1 MITIN
6 VTDGNDKKTLRAAEG
21 LSLLE
26 ALRINGYD
34 IYAPCGGRGTCNK
47 CIVEV
52 EGEGTV
58 LSCNYYSNKD
68 IEIILPGRD
77 EEQILT
83 NQTEFLHDLPMDADI
98 FPVSAVPANSDTP
111 SAPAA
116 SDSKGVHAGAATPP
130 APARDSKGVQ
140 AEPAAPENTQPLFAP
155 GGSHVMNPFGVA
167 VDLGTT
173 TVALYFLDLVS
184 GRTEKISSFMNPQ
197 RAYGADVISRINYCQ
212 MNSGG
217 LNELQQSIV
226 SHFNREM
233 EMFAAGHNISTESI
247 VRVVFAGNTTMLH
260 LLLGEDP
267 VSIAQAPFTP
277 RFITTQLR
285 RGRETGL
292 KVNSNAEVI
301 TLPCVSAFVG
311 ADIVAGLSALNVRS
325 RRYLFVDIGTNGE
338 IALVTEEGID
348 ACAAAAGP
356 AFEGANIT
364 CGMSARNGAV
374 SSFTGPGRYRVIGN
388 GRPAG
393 ICGSGI
399 IDAAAYLVEN
409 GVVDETGYM
418 SGDFSISGDGRIY
431 VNQNDI
437 REIQLAKSAIYSGM
451 KSLLNRRGL
460 TFSDMDALYLAG
472 GFGNYISIRSALR
485 IGLLP
490 SELEGRIFPVGNSA
504 GIGALL
510 YLKSKQFAGWT
521 GETALRTNYI
531 ELSNDDNFMVEFA
544 MNMNFNSS
552 SSKKM

>member
-1 MITIN
+1 MINIK
-6 VTDGNDKKTLRAAEG
+6 VTDDNEKKTLRVTEG

-47 CIVEV
+47 CTVEV
-52 EGEGTV
+52 GGEGTV
-58 LSCNYYSNKD
+58 ISCNYYPDKD
-68 IEIILPGRD
+68 IEVILPGRD

-116 SDSKGVHAGAATPP
+116 SDSKGVHAGAAASESIGTPSP
-130 APARDSKGVQ
+130 I
-140 AEPAAPENTQPLFAP
+140 AP

-173 TVALYFLDLVS
+173 TVALYFLDLVT
-184 GRTEKISSFMNPQ
+184 GRTEKISSFLNPQ

-212 MNSGG
+212 LNSGG

-226 SHFNREM
+226 THFNREM
-233 EMFAAGHNISTESI
+233 EMFATGHNISTESI

-267 VSIAQAPFTP
+267 VPIAQAPFMP

-418 SGDFSISGDGRIY
+418 SGDFSISGDGRVY
-431 VNQNDI
+431 VNQKDV

-451 KSLLNRRGL
+451 KSLLDRRGL

-531 ELSNDDNFMVEFA
+531 ELSNDDNFTVEFA

>member
-1 MITIN
+1 MINIK
-6 VTDGNDKKTLRAAEG
+6 VTDDNEKKTLKVTDG

-26 ALRINGYD
+26 ALRINGND

-47 CIVEV
+47 CTVEV
-52 EGEGTV
+52 GGEGTV
-58 LSCNYYSNKD
+58 ISCNYYPDKD
-68 IEIILPGRD
+68 IEVILPGRD
-77 EEQILT
+77 EEQILS
-83 NQTEFLHDLPMDADI
+83 NQTEFLHDLPMDTDP
-98 FPVSAVPANSDTP
+98 FPVFAN
-111 SAPAA
+111 
-116 SDSKGVHAGAATPP
+116 AATTSNPATPVPP
-130 APARDSKGVQ
+130 ESKDIQ
-140 AEPAAPENTQPLFAP
+140 AEPAAPENTQPLVAP

-173 TVALYFLDLVS
+173 TVVLYLLDLVT

-212 MNSGG
+212 LNSGG

-418 SGDFSISGDGRIY
+418 SGDFSISGDGRVY
-431 VNQNDI
+431 VNQKDV

-451 KSLLNRRGL
+451 KLLLDRRGL
-460 TFSDMDALYLAG
+460 TFSDIDALYLAG

-531 ELSNDDNFMVEFA
+531 ELSNDDNFTVEFA

>member
-98 FPVSAVPANSDTP
+98 FPVSAVPAVPANSDTP
-111 SAPAA
+111 S
-116 SDSKGVHAGAATPP
+116 

-140 AEPAAPENTQPLFAP
+140 AGAAASESIGTPSPIAP

-173 TVALYFLDLVS
+173 TVALYFLDLVT
-184 GRTEKISSFMNPQ
+184 GRTEKISSFLNPQ

-212 MNSGG
+212 LNSGG

-418 SGDFSISGDGRIY
+418 SGDFSISGDGRVY
-431 VNQNDI
+431 VNQKDV

-451 KSLLNRRGL
+451 KLLLDRRGL
-460 TFSDMDALYLAG
+460 TFSDIDALYLAG

-531 ELSNDDNFMVEFA
+531 ELSNDDNFTVEFA

>member
-1 MITIN
+1 MINIK
-6 VTDGNDKKTLRAAEG
+6 VTDDNEKKTLKVTEG

-47 CIVEV
+47 CTVEV
-52 EGEGTV
+52 GGEGTV
-58 LSCNYYSNKD
+58 ISCNYYPDKD
-68 IEIILPGRD
+68 IEVILPGRD

-98 FPVSAVPANSDTP
+98 FPVSAVPAVPANSDTP
-111 SAPAA
+111 S
-116 SDSKGVHAGAATPP
+116 

-140 AEPAAPENTQPLFAP
+140 AGAAASESIGTPSPIAP

-173 TVALYFLDLVS
+173 TVALYFLDLVT
-184 GRTEKISSFMNPQ
+184 GRTEKISSFLNPQ

-212 MNSGG
+212 LNSGG

-226 SHFNREM
+226 THFNREM

-267 VSIAQAPFTP
+267 VPIAQAPFTP

-292 KVNSNAEVI
+292 KVNSKAEVI

-418 SGDFSISGDGRIY
+418 SGDFSISGDGRVY
-431 VNQNDI
+431 VNQKDV

-531 ELSNDDNFMVEFA
+531 ELSNDDNFTVEFA

>member
-47 CIVEV
+47 CTVEV
-52 EGEGTV
+52 GGEGTV
-58 LSCNYYSNKD
+58 ISCNYYPDKD
-68 IEIILPGRD
+68 IEVILPGRD

-111 SAPAA
+111 S
-116 SDSKGVHAGAATPP
+116 

-212 MNSGG
+212 TTPGG
-217 LNELQQSIV
+217 LNELQQSTV

-399 IDAAAYLVEN
+399 IDATAYLVEN

-418 SGDFSISGDGRIY
+418 SGDFSISGDGRVY
-431 VNQNDI
+431 VNQKDV

-451 KSLLNRRGL
+451 KSLLDRRGL

-531 ELSNDDNFMVEFA
+531 ELSNDDNFTVEFA

>member
-111 SAPAA
+111 SAPA
-116 SDSKGVHAGAATPP
+116 
-130 APARDSKGVQ
+130 RDSKGVQ
-140 AEPAAPENTQPLFAP
+140 AGAAASESIGTPSPIAP

-173 TVALYFLDLVS
+173 TVALYFLDLVT
-184 GRTEKISSFMNPQ
+184 GRTEKISSFLNPQ

-212 MNSGG
+212 LNSGG

-418 SGDFSISGDGRIY
+418 SGDFSISGDGRVY
-431 VNQNDI
+431 VNQKDV

-451 KSLLNRRGL
+451 KLLLDRRGL
-460 TFSDMDALYLAG
+460 TFSDIDALYLAG

-531 ELSNDDNFMVEFA
+531 ELSNDDNFTVEFA

>member
-1 MITIN
+1 MINIK
-6 VTDGNDKKTLRAAEG
+6 VTDDNEKKTLKVTDG

-47 CIVEV
+47 CTVEV
-52 EGEGTV
+52 GGEGTV
-58 LSCNYYSNKD
+58 ISCNYYPDKD
-68 IEIILPGRD
+68 IEVILPGRD
-77 EEQILT
+77 EEQILS
-83 NQTEFLHDLPMDADI
+83 NQTEFLHDLPMDTDP
-98 FPVSAVPANSDTP
+98 FPVFAN
-111 SAPAA
+111 
-116 SDSKGVHAGAATPP
+116 AATTSNPATPVPP
-130 APARDSKGVQ
+130 ESKDIQ
-140 AEPAAPENTQPLFAP
+140 AEPAAPENTQPLVAP

-173 TVALYFLDLVS
+173 TVVLYLLDLVT

-212 MNSGG
+212 LNSGG

-418 SGDFSISGDGRIY
+418 SGDFSISGDGRVY
-431 VNQNDI
+431 VNQKDV

-451 KSLLNRRGL
+451 KLLLDRRGL
-460 TFSDMDALYLAG
+460 TFSDIDALYLAG

-531 ELSNDDNFMVEFA
+531 ELSNDDNFTVEFA